1 MNWEKRMQRSEINR
15 LLREADILLE
25 AHCIALPPWTRWSI
39 DEWRSHPEQ
48 ARYVQRHQMGWDVTD
63 FGAGRFFERGL
74 LLLCLRNGISGDA
87 QDRPYA
93 EKLMIVREG
102 QETPFHFHKVKVED
116 IIVRG
121 GGNLVVELMNTNAE
135 GSPLDTPVRV
145 VTDGTERTVAALEPI
160 RLTPGESITLPR
172 GLMHRFYGEPGSGV
186 VLAGEVSMVNDDL
199 TDNFFHEPVGRF
211 SEIVED
217 EPPVYPL
224 WSELERLV
232 A

>member
-1 MNWEKRMQRSEINR
+1 M
-15 LLREADILLE
+15 
-25 AHCIALPPWTRWSI
+25 ALSPRAGALCP
-39 DEWRSHPEQ
+39 
-48 ARYVQRHQMGWDVTD
+48 RHQMGWDVTD

-93 EKLMIVREG
+93 EKVMIVREG

-121 GGNLVVELMNTNAE
+121 GGNLLVELVNTDTA

-145 VTDGTERTVAALEPI
+145 VTDGTERTVAAREPI

-172 GLMHRFYGEPGSGV
+172 RLMHRFYGEPGSGV
-186 VLAGEVSMVNDDL
+186 VLAGEVSLVNDDL
-199 TDNFFHEPVGRF
+199 TDNFFLDPVGRF

-217 EPPVYPL
+217 EPPLYPL
-224 WSELERLV
+224 WSELESLV

>member
-1 MNWEKRMQRSEINR
+1 MRRSEINR
-15 LLREADILLE
+15 LMREADALLE
-25 AHCIALPPWTRWSI
+25 AHRFVPPPWARWSV
-39 DEWRSHPEQ
+39 DEWRSRPEP
-48 ARYVQRHQMGWDVTD
+48 ARYGARHQMGWDVTD

-87 QDRPYA
+87 HDRPYA
-93 EKLMIVREG
+93 EKVMIVREG

-121 GGNLVVELMNTNAE
+121 GGNLLVELVNIDTA

-145 VTDGTERTVAALEPI
+145 VTDGTERTVAAREPI

-172 GLMHRFYGEPGSGV
+172 RLMHRFYGEPGSGV
-186 VLAGEVSMVNDDL
+186 VLAGEVSLVNNDL
-199 TDNFFHEPVGRF
+199 TDNFFLDPFGRF

-217 EPPVYPL
+217 ELPLYPL
-224 WSELERLV
+224 WSELEGLV